1 MKRLEAIIKSDKVSQ
16 AVTAVRAAGAKGVT
30 VTAIKGQGSAERPML
45 RSGRGTAQIRAEY
58 NDMDSIMTIVDDSE
72 VSKVISAISES
83 CYTGKNGDGIVVVT
97 DVVEV
102 VNIASKERNSDAL

>member
-1 MKRLEAIIKSDKVSQ
+1 MKRLEAIVKSDKLSSVVAAIQS
-16 AVTAVRAAGAKGVT
+16 AGAKGVT
-30 VTAIKGQGSAERPML
+30 VTNIKGKGSADRPML

-58 NDMDSIMTIVDDSE
+58 NEMDSVMTIVDDSE
-72 VSKVISAISES
+72 VSKVVSAITES

-102 VNIASKERNSDAL
+102 INIASKATNSDAL